1 MQWVSSIRKWSVVG
15 ALVAAWLPSA
25 HAAPE
30 VVKDVLG
37 RSVRVDL
44 PAKRVL
50 LGFYFED
57 YMAIGGE
64 KAFDKMVGLSREA
77 WEGWRPANWALFA
90 AHRPSLKELPDVG
103 EVEAQ
108 TFSVEKALVL
118 KPDVVVLAEWQYK
131 GLGPDVKRL
140 EDAGVPVVVVDYN
153 MELPANHYASTL
165 LLGRIAGDQKRAQ
178 KIADE
183 YKTAIDQVQSRIAAA
198 KLPKPRFYV
207 EFGNKGP
214 AEYSF
219 SYGKGMWGPL
229 GALAGGEN
237 IAAPFVEWYG
247 PMNPEKVLA
256 AQPEVV
262 FIAGT
267 ESTRNPAS
275 MLMGQGVAPE
285 QSVQRLQGF
294 AQRPGWSAL
303 PAVRDKR
310 VYGIY
315 QGASRSVLDYTMV
328 QFMAKALYPSLFKD
342 IDPQANYL
350 NFYKRYLPVQA
361 KGSFAQGM

>member
-1 MQWVSSIRKWSVVG
+1 MRLVSSAPWIGVIG
-15 ALVAAWLPSA
+15 LVATLISPA

-30 VVKDVLG
+30 VIKDVIG
-37 RSVRVDL
+37 RSVNVDL

-64 KAFDKMVGLSREA
+64 KAFDKVVGFSREA
-77 WEGWRPANWALFA
+77 WEGWRPANWSLFTT
-90 AHRPSLKELPDVG
+90 HRPSLKELPDVG

-108 TFSVEKALVL
+108 TFSIEKVLAL

-153 MELPANHYASTL
+153 MELPANHHASTL
-165 LLGRIAGDQKRAQ
+165 LLGKIAGDEKRAQ

-183 YKTAIDQVQSRIAAA
+183 YKTAIDQVHSRIAAA
-198 KLPKPRFYV
+198 KSHKPRFYV

-256 AQPEVV
+256 MQPEVV

-267 ESTRNPAS
+267 ESTKNPNS
-275 MLMGQGVAPE
+275 MLMGQGVAPS
-285 QSVQRLQGF
+285 QAQQRLQGF
-294 AQRPGWSAL
+294 AQRAGWSEL
-303 PAVRDKR
+303 PAVKNQRLYA
-310 VYGIY
+310 VY

-328 QFMAKALYPSLFKD
+328 QFMAKALYPTLFKD
-342 IDPQANYL
+342 VDPQANYL
-350 NFYKRYLPVQA
+350 GFYQRYLPVQA
-361 KGSFAQGM
+361 KGSFALGM

>member
-1 MQWVSSIRKWSVVG
+1 MRIATTTR
-15 ALVAAWLPSA
+15 WLCILGLTA
-25 HAAPE
+25 GLIQTAQAAPE
-30 VVKDVLG
+30 VIKDVLG
-37 RSVRVDL
+37 RSVRVEL

-64 KAFDKMVGLSREA
+64 KAFDKVVGLSREA
-77 WEGWRPANWALFA
+77 WEGWRPANWSLFT
-90 AHRPSLKELPDVG
+90 AHRPSLKNLPDVG

-108 TFSVEKALVL
+108 TFSVEKVLAL
-118 KPDVVVLAEWQYK
+118 KPDVLVLAEWQYK
-131 GLGPDVKRL
+131 GLGPDVKRM

-153 MELPANHYASTL
+153 MELPVNHHASTL
-165 LLGRIAGDQKRAQ
+165 LLGKIAGDEKRAQ

-183 YKTAIDQVQSRIAAA
+183 YTAAIHQVQSRIAAA
-198 KLPKPRFYV
+198 KQPRPSFYV

-229 GALAGGEN
+229 GALAGGDN

-267 ESTRNPAS
+267 ESTKNPSS
-275 MLMGQGVAPE
+275 MLMGQGVESA
-285 QSVQRLQGF
+285 QAQQRLQGF
-294 AQRPGWSAL
+294 AQRPGWSEL
-303 PAVRDKR
+303 PAVKNKR
-310 VYGIY
+310 LYAVY

-328 QFMAKALYPSLFKD
+328 QFMAKALYPTLFKD

-350 NFYKRYLPVQA
+350 GFYRRYLPVQA
-361 KGSFAQGM
+361 KGSFALGM

>member
-1 MQWVSSIRKWSVVG
+1 MRIATTAR
-15 ALVAAWLPSA
+15 WLCVLSLTAGLIQTA

-64 KAFDKMVGLSREA
+64 KAFDKVVGLSREA
-77 WEGWRPANWALFA
+77 WEGWRPANWSLFT
-90 AHRPSLKELPDVG
+90 AHRPALKELPDVG

-108 TFSVEKALVL
+108 TFSVEKVLALR
-118 KPDVVVLAEWQYK
+118 PDVVVLAEWQYK

-153 MELPANHYASTL
+153 LELPANHQASTL
-165 LLGRIAGDQKRAQ
+165 LLGKIAGDQTRAQ

-183 YKTAIDQVQSRIAAA
+183 YQTAIDQVRSRIAAA
-198 KLPKPRFYV
+198 KQPKPRFYV

-229 GALAGGEN
+229 GALAGGDN

-267 ESTRNPAS
+267 ESTKNPAS
-275 MLMGQGVAPE
+275 MLMGQGVAPA
-285 QSVQRLQGF
+285 QSAQRLQGF
-294 AQRPGWSAL
+294 AQRPGWSEL
-303 PAVRDKR
+303 PAVKNKR
-310 VYGIY
+310 LYAVY

-328 QFMAKALYPSLFKD
+328 QFMAKALYPTLFKD

-350 NFYKRYLPVQA
+350 SFYKRYLPVQA
-361 KGSFAQGM
+361 KGSFALGM

>member
-1 MQWVSSIRKWSVVG
+1 MRIATTVRWLC
-15 ALVAAWLPSA
+15 ALGLTAGLIQTAQ
-25 HAAPE
+25 AAPE
-30 VVKDVLG
+30 MIQDVLG

-64 KAFDKMVGLSREA
+64 KAFDQVVGFSREA
-77 WEGWRPANWALFA
+77 WEGWRPANWSLFA

-108 TFSVEKALVL
+108 TFSVEKVLALR
-118 KPDVVVLAEWQYK
+118 PDVVVLAEWQYK
-131 GLGPDVKRL
+131 GLGPDVKRM

-153 MELPANHYASTL
+153 MELPANHHASTL
-165 LLGRIAGDQKRAQ
+165 LLGKIAGDEKRAQ

-198 KLPKPRFYV
+198 RQPKPRFYV

-267 ESTRNPAS
+267 ESTKNPSS
-275 MLMGQGVAPE
+275 MLMGQGVESA
-285 QSVQRLQGF
+285 QAQQRLLGF
-294 AQRPGWSAL
+294 ARRAGWSEL
-303 PAVRDKR
+303 PAVKNQRLYA
-310 VYGIY
+310 VY

-328 QFMAKALYPSLFKD
+328 QFMAKALYPTLFKD
-342 IDPQANYL
+342 VDPQANYL
-350 NFYKRYLPVQA
+350 GFYKRYLPVQA
-361 KGSFAQGM
+361 KGSFALGM

>member
-1 MQWVSSIRKWSVVG
+1 MRIATTAR
-15 ALVAAWLPSA
+15 WLCILGLTA
-25 HAAPE
+25 GLIQTAQAAPE
-30 VVKDVLG
+30 VIKDVLG

-64 KAFDKMVGLSREA
+64 KAFDKVVGLSREA
-77 WEGWRPANWALFA
+77 WEGWRPANWSLFT
-90 AHRPSLKELPDVG
+90 AHRPALKNLPDVG

-108 TFSVEKALVL
+108 TFSVEKVLAL
-118 KPDVVVLAEWQYK
+118 KPDVLVLAEWQYK
-131 GLGPDVKRL
+131 GLGPDVKRM

-153 MELPANHYASTL
+153 MELPANHHASTL
-165 LLGRIAGDQKRAQ
+165 LLGKIAGDEKRAQ

-183 YKTAIDQVQSRIAAA
+183 YATAIDQVQSRIAAA
-198 KLPKPRFYV
+198 KQPRPSFYV

-214 AEYSF
+214 SEYSF

-267 ESTRNPAS
+267 ESTKNPSS
-275 MLMGQGVAPE
+275 MLMGQGVESA
-285 QSVQRLQGF
+285 QAQQRLQGF
-294 AQRPGWSAL
+294 AQRAGWSEL
-303 PAVRDKR
+303 PAVKNKR
-310 VYGIY
+310 LYAVY

-328 QFMAKALYPSLFKD
+328 QFMAKALYPTLFKD

-350 NFYKRYLPVQA
+350 AFYRRYLPVQA
-361 KGSFAQGM
+361 KGSFALGM

>member
-1 MQWVSSIRKWSVVG
+1 MRI
-15 ALVAAWLPSA
+15 AATARWLCLLGLTA
-25 HAAPE
+25 GLIQTAQAAPE
-30 VVKDVLG
+30 VIKDVLG

-64 KAFDKMVGLSREA
+64 KAFDKVAGLSREA
-77 WEGWRPANWALFA
+77 WEAWRPANWALFA
-90 AHRPSLKELPDVG
+90 AHRPSLKDLPDVG

-108 TFSVEKALVL
+108 TFSVEKVLAL
-118 KPDVVVLAEWQYK
+118 KPDVLVLAEWQYK
-131 GLGPDVKRL
+131 GLGSDVKRI

-165 LLGRIAGDQKRAQ
+165 LLGKIAGEEKRAQ

-198 KLPKPRFYV
+198 KQPKPRFYV

-229 GALAGGEN
+229 GTLAGGEN

-256 AQPEVV
+256 SLPEVV

-267 ESTRNPAS
+267 ESTKNPNS
-275 MLMGQGVAPE
+275 MLMGQGVEPAVA
-285 QSVQRLQGF
+285 QQRLQGF
-294 AQRPGWSAL
+294 AQRAGWSEL
-303 PAVRDKR
+303 PAVKNKR
-310 VYGIY
+310 LYAVY

-328 QFMAKALYPSLFKD
+328 QFMAKALYPTLFKD

-350 NFYKRYLPVQA
+350 AFYRRYLPVQA
-361 KGSFAQGM
+361 KGSFALGM

>member
-1 MQWVSSIRKWSVVG
+1 MRIATTAR
-15 ALVAAWLPSA
+15 WLCLLGLTA
-25 HAAPE
+25 GLIQTAQAAPE
-30 VVKDVLG
+30 VIKDVLG

-64 KAFDKMVGLSREA
+64 KAFDKVAGLSREA
-77 WEGWRPANWALFA
+77 WEGWRSANWSLFV

-108 TFSVEKALVL
+108 TFSVEKVLAL
-118 KPDVVVLAEWQYK
+118 KPDVLVLAEWQYK
-131 GLGPDVKRL
+131 GLGSDVKRM

-153 MELPANHYASTL
+153 LELPANHYASTL
-165 LLGRIAGDQKRAQ
+165 LLGKIAGEEKRAQ
-178 KIADE
+178 KIANE

-198 KLPKPRFYV
+198 KQPKPRFYV

-267 ESTRNPAS
+267 ESTKNPSS
-275 MLMGQGVAPE
+275 MLMGQGVEPA
-285 QSVQRLQGF
+285 QAQQRLQGF
-294 AQRPGWSAL
+294 AQRAGWSEL
-303 PAVRDKR
+303 PAVKNKR
-310 VYGIY
+310 LYAVY

-328 QFMAKALYPSLFKD
+328 QFMAKALYPTLFKD

-350 NFYKRYLPVQA
+350 AFYRRYLPVQA
-361 KGSFAQGM
+361 KGSFALGQ

>member
-1 MQWVSSIRKWSVVG
+1 MKRTLAIAS
-15 ALVAAWLPSA
+15 ALLALQGTAQ
-25 HAAPE
+25 AAPQT
-30 VVKDVLG
+30 VQDILG
-37 RSVRVDL
+37 RQVTVDL

-64 KAFDKMVGLSREA
+64 KAFDRVVGLSREA
-77 WEGWRPANWALFA
+77 WEGWRPANWALFS

-108 TFSVEKALVL
+108 TFSVEKVLAL
-118 KPDVVVLAEWQYK
+118 KPDVVVLSEWQYK

-140 EDAGVPVVVVDYN
+140 ENAGLPVVVVDYN
-153 MELPANHYASTL
+153 MEIPANHHASTL
-165 LLGRIAGDQKRAQ
+165 LLGKIAGDEARARH
-178 KIADE
+178 IADE
-183 YKTAIDQVQSRIAAA
+183 YRTAIDQVHARISAA

-229 GALAGGEN
+229 GTLAGGEN

-247 PMNPEKVLA
+247 PMNPEKVLS

-262 FIAGT
+262 FISGT
-267 ESTRNPAS
+267 ESTKNPAS

-285 QSVQRLQGF
+285 QSAQRLQGF

-303 PAVRDKR
+303 PAVKDKR
-310 VYGIY
+310 VYGVY